1 MNNDFDDLTIIILTF
16 KTDLNIL
23 EKCLSS
29 INSTIKIF
37 IIENSDN
44 FIHREG
50 ILDKYENVTI
60 YCTGE
65 NLGYSNG
72 NNFGINKV
80 NTNYVLILNPD
91 TICETNYFDNIKP
104 YIQNKLNFSIIGSQY
119 INETSFAPAGFFK
132 KNLSMKNTKFK
143 SDLHLYE
150 VDWIV
155 GCAMLIKLDE
165 FKNKNIFDENF
176 FLFFEEFDLCKKLKK
191 NNKLV
196 YSSPKLLVNHLGFKS
211 STRQVNEIDLIKL
224 RSWHFMWSY
233 FYYHK
238 KNDGYFNAVKL
249 TIGKV
254 IRSIFKMIFYTIM
267 NNEKKKILYKY
278 RFLGAINSMSG
289 KNSWFRI
296 N

>member
-1 MNNDFDDLTIIILTF
+1 M
-16 KTDLNIL
+16 
-23 EKCLSS
+23 
-29 INSTIKIF
+29 
-37 IIENSDN
+37 
-44 FIHREG
+44 
-50 ILDKYENVTI
+50 
-60 YCTGE
+60 
-65 NLGYSNG
+65 
-72 NNFGINKV
+72 
-80 NTNYVLILNPD
+80 
-91 TICETNYFDNIKP
+91 
-104 YIQNKLNFSIIGSQY
+104 
-119 INETSFAPAGFFK
+119 
-132 KNLSMKNTKFK
+132 
-143 SDLHLYE
+143 
-150 VDWIV
+150 
-155 GCAMLIKLDE
+155 
-165 FKNKNIFDENF
+165 
-176 FLFFEEFDLCKKLKK
+176 
-191 NNKLV
+191 

-211 STRQVNEIDLIKL
+211 STEVNEIDLIKL